1 MQGIVLQLVNTLSC
15 AIMCFVLRRRNDL
28 FKLAAV
34 EVDILKTDQLR
45 CQSEIIAA
53 KDEVFIL

>member
-1 MQGIVLQLVNTLSC
+1 MLQLVNTLSC
-15 AIMCFVLRRRNDL
+15 AIMYFVLGRRNDL